1 MNKSEKP
8 SLIIAF
14 SPYLKDCGN
23 KKERD
28 AFDFAGLFDAPKP
41 NRRDYWYQSP
51 AVSHPEFSVLQ
62 WLLSIYFC
70 NQIEEKSKV

>member
-1 MNKSEKP
+1 MNKMEKP

-23 KKERD
+23 QKESD

-41 NRRDYWYQSP
+41 NRRDY
-51 AVSHPEFSVLQ
+51 
-62 WLLSIYFC
+62 
-70 NQIEEKSKV
+70 